1 MTNYFLVAIN
11 HGIKLSQ
18 LAVLFTLAFEEEVVD
33 KLRYIKIIPEEE
45 EDKVGNKFL
54 CQLQKNPTP
63 LFNFPEIDKNFAR
76 GSVDS
81 LDETLAHKVYYVEN
95 ASGCNSLITGIS
107 PQLARPYLYNWN
119 RSIAATLKPEV
130 ILVLNVEGLSVEQ
143 AADSLMA
150 AANFTFNPQTHQM
163 GFVLVH
169 VKKDRDEYGKA
180 VERIMQKSRPDW
192 FLLLVLDKEV
202 LQVTRLEDLKPLV
215 EKMNI
220 MPLKSGMG
228 MTFDKRM
235 SPALFRVNLLEK
247 AKSVNKKIILPEG
260 AEPRTVQAA
269 VFSAQK
275 KIARLVLLA
284 EEEAVQKTLLDLNL
298 TLPPGIE
305 VIDPKTIADKYVA
318 PLVALRQ
325 KKGMTE
331 ERAREALKD
340 SVMLGTMMLQ
350 EGDVDGL
357 VSGAVHSTAHTIL
370 PALQIIKSP
379 PGESLVSSTFF
390 MLFPMEVKLFAD
402 CAVNISPTSEQ
413 LSELAQQTA
422 ATAQAFDIAP
432 KIAFISYSTKGSGGG
447 PEVDKVEKAVELT
460 QQVAPHLQVDGP
472 LQYDAATDISVGLRK
487 APGSAIAGQANVYIF
502 PDLNTGNTTYKAA
515 QRTGDLVCIGPILQG
530 LRKPVND
537 LSRGAKVEDIIYTI
551 AATAIQAK
559 QKEQK

>member
-11 HGIKLSQ
+11 EGIKLSR
-18 LAVLFTLAFEEEVVD
+18 LAALFTLAFEERVVN
-33 KLRYIKIIPEEE
+33 KLRYIKIIPEENSE
-45 EDKVGNKFL
+45 VGDEFL
-54 CQLQKNPTP
+54 HQLEKNPTP
-63 LFNFPEIDKNFAR
+63 MFDFSEIDKSFAS
-76 GSVDS
+76 GSIES
-81 LDETLAHKVYYVEN
+81 LDEKLAKKVYYVEN
-95 ASGCNSLITGIS
+95 AAGCNSLITGVG
-107 PQLARPYLYNWN
+107 PQLNRPYLYNWN

-130 ILVLNVEGLSVEQ
+130 ILAVNVEGLSIEQ
-143 AADSLMA
+143 AADLLASA
-150 AANFTFNPQTHQM
+150 ADFTFDPQTHHM
-163 GFVLVH
+163 GFVLVCAEG
-169 VKKDRDEYGKA
+169 DREAYGKA
-180 VERIMQKSRPDW
+180 VEKIVQKSRPDW
-192 FLLLVLDKEV
+192 FLLLVLGKEV
-202 LQVTRLEDLKPLV
+202 LQATSLEDIKPLAKKV
-215 EKMNI
+215 NT
-220 MPLKSGMG
+220 MPLKGGMG

-247 AKSVNKKIILPEG
+247 AKSVNKKIVLPEG
-260 AEPRTVQAA
+260 AESRTVQAA

-275 KIARLVLLA
+275 KIARIVLLA
-284 EEEAVQKTLLDLNL
+284 EEAAVQKTLSDLNL
-298 TLPPGIE
+298 TLPEGIE
-305 VIDPKTIADKYVA
+305 IIDPKTIADKYIA

-331 ERAREALKD
+331 EAAKEALKD

-357 VSGAVHSTAHTIL
+357 VSGAVHTTAHTIL

-402 CAVNISPTSEQ
+402 CAVNVSPTSEQ

-422 ATAQAFDIAP
+422 VTAQTFDIPP
-432 KIAFISYSTKGSGGG
+432 KIAFISYSTKGSGFG
-447 PEVDKVEKAVELT
+447 PEVNKVEKAVELT
-460 QQVAPHLQVDGP
+460 QQLAPHLEVDGP
-472 LQYDAATDISVGLRK
+472 LQYDAATDPQVGIRK
-487 APGSAIAGQANVYIF
+487 APGSAVAGQANVYIF

-559 QKEQK
+559 QKEQN